1 MNGNMFIT
9 FEGIDKSGKTTQSQI
24 LINKLK
30 ETGFDVLFIREPG
43 GTKIS
48 EKIRD
53 LLLDI
58 DNSEMFPTTEYLLY
72 SASRTQLVNEVII
85 PSLRANKVV
94 VCDRYYD
101 SSAAYQGYGR
111 GIDLQII
118 NTINKFAAPLRPD
131 LTFFIDIDIEESN
144 KRTAKMEEEKDR
156 LESSGDTFFNKVRKG
171 YLSVAISE
179 PDRFI
184 VLDGKEP
191 KDIISGLIWRN
202 VLNKLGV
209 FK

>member
-1 MNGNMFIT
+1 MFIT

-30 ETGFDVLFIREPG
+30 ENGFDVLFLRDPG
-43 GTKIS
+43 STRIS

-53 LLLDI
+53 LVLDI
-58 DNSEMFPTTEYLLY
+58 TNSEMFAETEYLLY
-72 SASRTQLVNEVII
+72 SASRAQMVNEVIR
-85 PSLRANKVV
+85 PSLKEGKVV
-94 VCDRYYD
+94 VLDRFYD
-101 SSAAYQGYGR
+101 SSVAYQGYGR
-111 GIDLQII
+111 GIDLKVIDAI
-118 NTINKFAAPLRPD
+118 NAFAAPIKPD
-131 LTFFIDIDIEESN
+131 ITFFIDIDIEESN

-171 YLSVAISE
+171 FLSIAIAE

-184 VLDGKEP
+184 VLDGKES
-191 KDIISGLIWRN
+191 KEMISAIIWKN